1 MGNLLNKPKSKPEVK
16 SRLSVRIASEKDIV
30 EPTSITKPRS
40 AKSFTFDM
48 TSHALPEYPVTYVNT
63 PNVNANVTA
72 TENVTATATEN
83 VTATA
88 TENATE
94 NVIATE
100 NATAKV
106 EVTLEPDVESV
117 EETVIPFTNLTI
129 SIEDMLHVPQNSPV
143 SPVKVSPVK
152 TIQYVECYEY
162 KNMKNLIL

>member
-30 EPTSITKPRS
+30 ESTSITKPRS

-63 PNVNANVTA
+63 PNVNANVIATENVTATENATANA
-72 TENVTATATEN
+72 TENVTATA
-83 VTATA
+83 
-88 TENATE
+88 
-94 NVIATE
+94 

-117 EETVIPFTNLTI
+117 EETIIPFTNLTI

>member
-30 EPTSITKPRS
+30 ESTSITKPRS

-63 PNVNANVTA
+63 PNVNATA
-72 TENVTATATEN
+72 TENVTATVTEN
-83 VTATA
+83 VT
-88 TENATE
+88 
-94 NVIATE
+94 ATE

>member
-48 TSHALPEYPVTYVNT
+48 TSHALPEYPVIYVNT
-63 PNVNANVTA
+63 PNMNANVTENV
-72 TENVTATATEN
+72 TENVTAIATANATATAN
-83 VTATA
+83 VTA
-88 TENATE
+88 
-94 NVIATE
+94 NV
-100 NATAKV
+100 TAKV